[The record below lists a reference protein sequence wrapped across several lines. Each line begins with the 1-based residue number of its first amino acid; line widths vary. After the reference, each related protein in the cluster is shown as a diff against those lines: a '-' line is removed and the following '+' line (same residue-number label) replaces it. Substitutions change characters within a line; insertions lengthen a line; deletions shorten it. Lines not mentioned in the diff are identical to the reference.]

1 MKTLTFNAMGS
12 RIFIAI
18 DTDHDS
24 VITEALKT
32 QQWFESWEESLSR
45 FRITSELSQ
54 INQHPGSRRMV
65 SPVFQEVMKAA
76 ENAEKLSGGLVTP
89 RVLNALIAAG
99 YKDDF
104 ESLLEKTGKAFETA
118 LTSPSEPGKVEFNP
132 EEGTIEI
139 PFGTQ
144 LDFGGIA
151 KGWAAHQVMV
161 RLGEFAPVLVDA
173 GGDVAISDLRSDKSE
188 WPVGVANPFDKDNN
202 LALIMAGECGIATS
216 GKDYHRWTLNGE
228 MQHHIIDPRTL
239 RPAET
244 DIFTATI
251 LASNVMDAETYAK
264 TALILGSEYG
274 KSWLDDQPGI
284 GYLLVLDDGLVVKN
298 DTFMKFEWKQEWQIK

>member
-18 DTDHDS
+18 DTDNES
-24 VITEALKT
+24 VVETALKT
-32 QQWFESWEESLSR
+32 PQWFESWEESLSR

-65 SPVFQEVMKAA
+65 SPAFQEVMIAA

-104 ESLLEKTGKAFETA
+104 ESLLKKSGKAFETA
-118 LTSPSEPGKVEFNP
+118 LFSPSEPGKVEFNP

-151 KGWAAHQVMV
+151 KGWAAHQVMM
-161 RLGEFAPVLVDA
+161 RLGELAPVLVDA
-173 GGDVAISDLRSDKSE
+173 GGDVAISGLRSDKSE
-188 WPVGVANPFDKDNN
+188 WPIGVANPFDKDKN

-216 GKDYHRWTLNGE
+216 GKDYHRWMLNGE

>member
-1 MKTLTFNAMGS
+1 MKTLTFNSMGS

-18 DTDHDS
+18 DTENES
-24 VITEALKT
+24 IVSEAMKA
-32 QQWFESWEESLSR
+32 QQWFESWENSLSR

-54 INQHPGSRRMV
+54 INQHPGLRRMV

-104 ESLLEKTGKAFETA
+104 ETLLEKSGKAFETA
-118 LTSPSEPGKVEFNP
+118 LISPLEPGKVEFDL

-151 KGWAAHQVMV
+151 KGWAAHEVMK
-161 RLGEFAPVLVDA
+161 RLGELAPVLVDA
-173 GGDVAISDLRSDKSE
+173 GGDVAISAPRSDNSE

-216 GKDYHRWTLNGE
+216 GKDYHRWMLNGE

-239 RPAET
+239 RPAAT

-264 TALILGSEYG
+264 TALILGSESG
-274 KSWLDDQPGI
+274 QTWLDDQPGI
-284 GYLLVLDDGLVVKN
+284 GYLLVLDDGTIFKN
-298 DTFMKFEWKQEWQIK
+298 EIFLKYEWKQEWQIK

>member
-1 MKTLTFNAMGS
+1 MKTLSFNAMGS

-18 DTDHDS
+18 DTDNDS
-24 VITEALKT
+24 VVTEAMKA

-54 INQHPGSRRMV
+54 LNQHPGVRRKV
-65 SPVFQEVMKAA
+65 SLAFQDVMKSA

-104 ESLLEKTGKAFETA
+104 ESLLEESGKAFEAA
-118 LTSPSEPGKVEFNP
+118 LISPLEPGKVEFDP
-132 EEGTIEI
+132 EEGTVEI

-151 KGWAAHQVMV
+151 KGWAAHQVMK
-161 RLGEFAPVLVDA
+161 RLGELGPVLVDA
-173 GGDVAISDLRSDKSE
+173 GGDVAISNSRLDKSE

-202 LALIMAGECGIATS
+202 LALLMAGECGIATS
-216 GKDYHRWTLNGE
+216 GKDYHRWMLNGE

-239 RPAET
+239 RPAAT

-251 LASNVMDAETYAK
+251 LGSNVMDAETYAK
-264 TALILGSEYG
+264 TALILGSENG
-274 KSWLDDQPGI
+274 QAWLDDQLGI
-284 GYLLVLDDGLVVKN
+284 GYLLVLDDGSILKN
-298 DTFMKFEWKQEWQIK
+298 EIFVNYEWKQEWQIN